1 MSGAETVPRAAPP
14 VVAPSPGARRRA
26 LVRWQLV
33 VGLTVS
39 LTPLLVTMVG
49 SQLVGEEGLR
59 IAAALPGAAPS
70 SEHLLGSDT
79 AGRDIL
85 VMIMHGTPPTYLMGI
100 VAGLVAVSF
109 GTVIGVVSGYVRGST
124 ETLARG
130 VIDVALGIP
139 PLAVVVALASILGS
153 ISPLQVGLIIGMFGW
168 AYPAR
173 QIRSQVLS
181 LREQQFV
188 FISKLSNEQP
198 LRIMFAEI
206 LPNVVPFVVSS
217 FVAAVSFSI
226 VVAVGLQLLGIGGSD
241 PTLGLV
247 LQLAVVGGALSRG
260 MWWWWAP
267 PAVILVCLFLG
278 LFLVSTIIDQYAN
291 PRLRELRGFRG

>member
-1 MSGAETVPRAAPP
+1 MSGADLVRPVTPPVAAP
-14 VVAPSPGARRRA
+14 APGTRRRT
-26 LVRWQLV
+26 LVRWPLV
-33 VGLTVS
+33 VGLIIS
-39 LTPLLVTMVG
+39 LGPLLVTMVG
-49 SQLVGEEGLR
+49 RLLVGEEGLR
-59 IAAALPGAAPS
+59 IAATLPSAAPS

-79 AGRDIL
+79 AGRDLLAL
-85 VMIMHGTPPTYLMGI
+85 VMHGTPPTYLMGI
-100 VAGLVAVSF
+100 VAGLVAIGF
-109 GTVIGVVSGYVRGST
+109 GTMIGIVSGYVRGPA

-188 FISKLSNEQP
+188 FISKLSDERP

-206 LPNVVPFVVSS
+206 LPNVVPFVVSA
-217 FVAAVSFSI
+217 FVASVSFSI
-226 VVAVGLQLLGIGGSD
+226 VVAVGLQLLGIGGSE

-247 LQLAVVGGALSRG
+247 LQLAVAGGALSRG

-267 PAVILVCLFLG
+267 PAVILLCLFLG
-278 LFLVSTIIDQYAN
+278 LFMVSTTIDQYAN